1 MDHSMGGAII
11 RGVAADTG
19 SASPRGAS
27 GVEADRGVA
36 MGCDDVDA

>member
-1 MDHSMGGAII
+1 MGGAII